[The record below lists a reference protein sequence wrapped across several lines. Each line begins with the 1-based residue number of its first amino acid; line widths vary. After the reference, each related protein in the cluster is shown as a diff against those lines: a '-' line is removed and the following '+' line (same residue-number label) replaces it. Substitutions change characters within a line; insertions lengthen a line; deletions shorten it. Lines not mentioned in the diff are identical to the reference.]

1 MRDRA
6 RTFHRPNR
14 RTTRVLALGVAAT
27 LATGVL
33 AGCGS
38 DDEEGGGD
46 GNVEISIGVFGQ
58 FGFEE
63 AGLYDE
69 YMELNPN
76 VTITQ
81 DSITENGDYIAQL
94 RTRLAQNSG
103 LMDIQAIEVGNIAE
117 MTGDLNNRWVDFNE
131 YEDVDTSHFLPWK
144 LDQATTEDGRVIGLG
159 TDIGPTG
166 ICYRTDYFEE
176 AGLPTDREEVSAL
189 FADWQSYLDVGEQFL
204 ANGPADVAY
213 LDSAGG
219 MFNAVVSGYE
229 ERYYSA
235 DGEVN
240 YQESEA
246 VQTAWDLSVQAA
258 EGELTDRQQ
267 QFSDEW
273 NTAFANGAFATVASC
288 PAWMLGYIQSE
299 AGENGQG
306 AWDVAQS
313 PSPSNWGGSFIGVPE
328 ASDNKEEA
336 VKLAAW
342 LTAPEQQAKLFTE
355 RGSFPSSAAAH
366 ELPEVLEAT
375 HEYFQDA
382 PIGQIFTEAAAE
394 IPSSVIGPQDQVIQQ
409 GITDGLAALEQQ
421 GISGDEAWDSVV
433 SQLDNALAE

>member
-6 RTFHRPNR
+6 RTTHRPLR
-14 RTTRVLALGVAAT
+14 RSARVLALGAAAT
-27 LATGVL
+27 LATGLL

-38 DDEEGGGD
+38 DDGDGGGD
-46 GNVEISIGVFGQ
+46 GDVEISIGVFGQ

-63 AGLYDE
+63 AGLYEE
-69 YMELNPN
+69 YEELNPG

-117 MTGDLNNRWVDFNE
+117 MTGDLNARWVDFSE
-131 YEDVDTSHFLPWK
+131 HEGVDTEHFLPWK

-189 FADWQSYLDVGEQFL
+189 FADWESYLEVGEEFA
-204 ANGPADVAY
+204 ANGPEDVAY
-213 LDSAGG
+213 LDGAGG
-219 MFNAVVSGYE
+219 MFNAVVNAYE

-240 YQESEA
+240 YQDSA
-246 VQTAWDLSVQAA
+246 SVQTAWDLSVQAA
-258 EGELTDRQQ
+258 EAGLTDQQQ

-299 AGENGQG
+299 AGDNGAG
-306 AWDVAQS
+306 VWDVAQS
-313 PSPSNWGGSFIGVPE
+313 PAPSNWGGSFIGVPE
-328 ASDNKEEA
+328 AGDNKEEA

-382 PIGQIFTEAAAE
+382 PIGEIFTQASAE
-394 IPSSVIGPQDQVIQQ
+394 IPTTVIGPQDQVIQEN
-409 GITDGLAALEQQ
+409 ITNGLVALEQQ
-421 GISGDEAWDSVV
+421 GLSSDDAWSGVV